1 MRVVGK
7 FDGDRVLCM
16 SNAKAGMQGCYVKDQ
31 KITEFSG
38 YPKTITT
45 DANVAPFAP
54 VIGFFL
60 AIGYKFNNL
69 GTAGAGLSS

>member
-1 MRVVGK
+1 
-7 FDGDRVLCM
+7 
-16 SNAKAGMQGCYVKDQ
+16 MQGCYVKDQ